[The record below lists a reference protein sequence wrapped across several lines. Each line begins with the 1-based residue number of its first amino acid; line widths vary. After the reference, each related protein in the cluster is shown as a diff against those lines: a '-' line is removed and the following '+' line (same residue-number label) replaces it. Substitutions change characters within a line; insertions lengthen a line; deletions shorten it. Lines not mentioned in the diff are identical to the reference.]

1 MYLNIYST
9 WLGFFQ
15 RKNAELAHM
24 KRKNRVFTS
33 LSRRKRRAKTREI
46 KNLIHR
52 ERHHCGGIFY
62 DECDI
67 DETFACGNWKWSN
80 ILFLGTSSESQR
92 GQWIVTVAMGIPQMR
107 AGYHKIQLFRGITAY

>member
-1 MYLNIYST
+1 
-9 WLGFFQ
+9 
-15 RKNAELAHM
+15 M
-24 KRKNRVFTS
+24 KRKHRVFTS

-52 ERHHCGGIFY
+52 ERHHCGGVFY

-67 DETFACGNWKWSN
+67 DEAFACGNWKWSN

-92 GQWIVTVAMGIPQMR
+92 GQWTVTVAMEMPQKR
-107 AGYHKIQLFRGITAY
+107 AGYHKIQPFRGITNNRIPLCQELFISSRYVS